1 MKFKKIIIC
10 AVLVLL
16 LCCSFVTPAFAAP
29 YDSSP
34 AETTDASN
42 GARAEQTKWY
52 YRVNN
57 GIMEKRLWSLTNEV
71 WLTDWMPV
79 EP

>member
-1 MKFKKIIIC
+1 MKFKKIIIST
-10 AVLVLL
+10 VLVLL
-16 LCCSFVTPAFAAP
+16 LICSFVTPAFAAP

-34 AETTDASN
+34 TETTYASN
-42 GARAEQTKWY
+42 GPRAEQTKWY

-57 GIMEKRLWSLTNEV
+57 GIMEKRLWSITYEK
-71 WLTDWMPV
+71 WLTEWEPV